1 MKNAFSMPVQW
12 VNRSSSDFR
21 GYAGTITSGKIS
33 KGDVITTAIIEFQTS
48 IKNIYGNNGEL
59 G

>member
-1 MKNAFSMPVQW
+1 MNDAFSMPVQW
-12 VNRSSSDFR
+12 VNRSTSDFR

-33 KGDVITTAIIEFQTS
+33 KGDVITTASSNSQTS
-48 IKNIYGNNGEL
+48 IKNIYGTNGEL